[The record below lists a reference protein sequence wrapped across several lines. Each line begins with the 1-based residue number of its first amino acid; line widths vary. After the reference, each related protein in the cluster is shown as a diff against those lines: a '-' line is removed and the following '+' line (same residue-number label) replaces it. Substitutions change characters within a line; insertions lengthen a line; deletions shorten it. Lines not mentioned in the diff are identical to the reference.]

1 MTIAAGDPEPLGA
14 SYDGKGVNFTLFSQ
28 HAGRVEL
35 CLFDEQG
42 AEQRLDLPGRSGD
55 IWHGYVPAL
64 KPGQRYGYRVHGP
77 WAPQQGHRFNPAK
90 LLVDPCARA
99 VEGDVPDDP
108 LFHGGEA
115 QPDPHDNAAIA
126 PKSRVVA
133 EDFDWQG
140 DVAPRTPW
148 GNTVIYE
155 AHVRGL
161 TQQHPEIPETL
172 RGTYAALGHPVMVNY
187 LRNLGITT
195 LELLPVAHFAS
206 EPRLLQLGL
215 SNYWGYNPFALWAV
229 DPRYASGQPNVTPL
243 QEFQQAVKNLHAAG
257 IEVLLDV
264 VFNHTAELDE
274 IGPTISMRGIDN
286 ASYYWLDEQGDY
298 QNWTGCGNTLNIHH
312 PQVMTWALEAL
323 RYWVRVCHVDGF
335 RFDLAPV
342 LGRTPD
348 YQRDAPF
355 FEAIRACPLLSQVK
369 LIAEPWDIGPDGYQV
384 GRFPP
389 PFAEWNDQFRDTARR
404 YWLHGDI
411 SNGEFV
417 RRFAASSDLYQH
429 NDRPPHATVNLITA
443 HDGFTLWDVVS
454 FERKHNEANGEDNR
468 DGHGDNYS
476 HNHGKEGLNVSFDV
490 IERRR
495 RSVRALLTTLL
506 LSQGTP
512 MLLAGDERGH
522 TQRGN
527 NNAYCQDNA
536 LSWLDWQAD
545 EKGLVGFTAAL
556 IELRQRIPALTA
568 DRWWQDGDGNV
579 QWLNA
584 GGQSLQHDEWAQ
596 GMHRL
601 QILLSGRWLITIN
614 ATDTV
619 NDIVL
624 PDGEWRAL
632 PPFAG
637 DDNPILLTVWH
648 GPAHG
653 VCVFQKQS

>member
-1 MTIAAGDPEPLGA
+1 MTITAGDPEPLGA

-229 DPRYASGQPNVTPL
+229 DPRYASGQPDVTPL

>member
-1 MTIAAGDPEPLGA
+1 MTMTAGDPEPLGA

-28 HAGRVEL
+28 HAERVEL

-42 AEQRLDLPGRSGD
+42 AEQRLELPGRSGD

-64 KPGQRYGYRVHGP
+64 KPGQRYGYRVYGP
-77 WAPQQGHRFNPAK
+77 WSPQRGHRFNPAK

-108 LFHGGEA
+108 LFQSGEA

-126 PKSRVVA
+126 PKGVVVA

-140 DVAPRTPW
+140 DVAPRVPW

-172 RGTYAALGHPVMVNY
+172 RGTYAALGHPVMVDY
-187 LRNLGITT
+187 LRKLGITT

-229 DPRYASGQPNVTPL
+229 DPRYASGQPGVMPL
-243 QEFQQAVKNLHAAG
+243 QEFQQAVKSLHAAG
-257 IEVLLDV
+257 IEVVLDV

-286 ASYYWLDEQGDY
+286 ASYYWLNEQGDY

-312 PQVMTWALEAL
+312 PQVMAWTLEAL

-348 YQRDAPF
+348 YQHDAPF

-389 PFAEWNDQFRDTARR
+389 PFAEWNDKFRDTARR
-404 YWLHGDI
+404 YWLHGDV
-411 SNGEFV
+411 SNGDFV

-429 NDRPPHATVNLITA
+429 DDRPPHATVNLITA

-556 IELRQRIPALTA
+556 IALRQRIPALTA
-568 DRWWQDGDGNV
+568 DRWWQAGDGNV
-579 QWLNA
+579 QWLKA
-584 GGQSLQHDEWAQ
+584 GGQPLKHDEWAP